1 MSTCLYNIPTCS
13 QYGSDCLF
21 AHGPEELREF
31 TVSESKQEYKTVLC
45 KHWEDD
51 GKCQWGEQ
59 CKWAHGKEDLQTA
72 SHRPGGGQAM
82 HVHSQH
88 KTVLCSKWTEGACQY
103 GARCMFAHG
112 QAELRSAQQGV
123 VGGRQVITSPQY
135 KTELCQQ
142 KQCQFGETCSFAH
155 SQGEMRTVQQNL
167 AEINPNYKGE
177 KSTVILRLVTL
188 SFIRRDLVQVLYV
201 YRRVRVWVHLPVRT
215 REHGAEEHWH
225 GGWDGRKAE

>member
-1 MSTCLYNIPTCS
+1 M
-13 QYGSDCLF
+13 
-21 AHGPEELREF
+21 PE
-31 TVSESKQEYKTVLC
+31 SEQMYKTVLC
-45 KHWEDD
+45 KNWEAE
-51 GKCQWGEQ
+51 GACQWGEQ

-72 SHRPGGGQAM
+72 SYLAGGGQAM

-155 SQGEMRTVQQNL
+155 SQGELRTVQQNL
-167 AEINPNYKGE
+167 AQINPNYKGE
-177 KSTVILRLVTL
+177 LRMYFTVLDKWNI
-188 SFIRRDLVQVLYV
+188 S
-201 YRRVRVWVHLPVRT
+201 
-215 REHGAEEHWH
+215 
-225 GGWDGRKAE
+225 

>member
-21 AHGPEELREF
+21 AHGPGELREC

-59 CKWAHGKEDLQTA
+59 CKWAHGKEDLQTG
-72 SHRPGGGQAM
+72 STRPVMPHSGWN
-82 HVHSQH
+82 SQH
-88 KTVLCSKWTEGACQY
+88 KTVLCSKWVEGSCQY

-123 VGGRQVITSPQY
+123 VVTSPQY
-135 KTELCQQ
+135 KTIMCQQ
-142 KQCQFGETCSFAH
+142 KPCQFGETCSFAH

-177 KSTVILRLVTL
+177 ENNTILC
-188 SFIRRDLVQVLYV
+188 I
-201 YRRVRVWVHLPVRT
+201 
-215 REHGAEEHWH
+215 
-225 GGWDGRKAE
+225 